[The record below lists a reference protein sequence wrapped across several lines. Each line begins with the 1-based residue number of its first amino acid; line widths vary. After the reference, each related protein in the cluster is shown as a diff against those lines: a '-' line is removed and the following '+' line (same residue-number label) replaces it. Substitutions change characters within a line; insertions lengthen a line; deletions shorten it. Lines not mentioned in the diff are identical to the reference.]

1 MEVPAAR
8 QYEGFPQ
15 LEDGVGMVRLFQDDV
30 KKVARKLPS
39 RLPTPRTAT
48 LVTGELAAPFLNNL
62 ADTFNQVE
70 NLNVNVCAVHNTF
83 FEGNISIAGLLTGHD
98 VAEAL
103 HRMGDAVGERVV
115 LPSIMLR
122 DPDRDIFLDD
132 MTLSE
137 FTATVGREVHVVE
150 RMPSAA
156 AKAILN

>member
-1 MEVPAAR
+1 M
-8 QYEGFPQ
+8 
-15 LEDGVGMVRLFQDDV
+15 
-30 KKVARKLPS
+30 
-39 RLPTPRTAT
+39 
-48 LVTGELAAPFLNNL
+48 
-62 ADTFNQVE
+62 
-70 NLNVNVCAVHNTF
+70 CAVHNSF

-103 HRMGDAVGERVV
+103 HKMGDAVGERVV

-132 MTLSE
+132 MTLAE
-137 FTATVGREVHVVE
+137 FEATVGREVHIVE